1 MDDLDKSSVG
11 EDPDTVDQ
19 LLDIKRDYRIEYQCA
34 NCILEFTKHVIA
46 YLYKKNFLIIENDT
60 IFPTPL
66 GKAAFASSISPEE
79 SQKIF
84 KDLLNAR

>member
-1 MDDLDKSSVG
+1 MDDLDTSRDV
-11 EDPDTVDQ
+11 EDADTVDH
-19 LLDIKRDYRIEYQCA
+19 LLEIKKDYRIEYQCA

-46 YLYKKNFLIIENDT
+46 YLYKKNFLIIDEDK
-60 IFPTPL
+60 ILPTPL

-84 KDLLNAR
+84 NDLLKAR